1 MEEAAPRP
9 AGKDDFDNND
19 DLDQVSEELSL
30 SVKPVN
36 KVVKVSGRLRSD
48 HAALEK
54 EIRKLNDKGYRVVQV
69 LRIDES
75 KNYVVI
81 GEQTD

>member
-1 MEEAAPRP
+1 M
-9 AGKDDFDNND
+9 
-19 DLDQVSEELSL
+19 
-30 SVKPVN
+30 KPVN
-36 KVVKVSGRLRSD
+36 KVVKVGGRLRSD

-54 EIRKLNDKGYRVVQV
+54 EIRKLNENGYRVVQV
-69 LRIDES
+69 LRIEDS